1 MVGRERVNLAFN
13 KIGEDLMAEEHYRSM
28 MENLYWWGIPTLFRS
43 PIASLEGNSIMC
55 DSISAEGQEEVDIA
69 LIGVPHSAG
78 NGTTER
84 DQHLG
89 PRALRNVSALQR
101 RVHAP
106 FNLDPWS
113 AAKVVDLG
121 DVPFPRANDNEHCI
135 QQITDFYT
143 RVDAAGARPIS
154 IGGDHSITGGI
165 VQALGGG
172 KLAGGEPVC
181 FLHLDAHTDVFTKV
195 DHFLG
200 AKKSAAHWGAYL
212 ADQGQVD
219 PTNSMQIGLRGHAR
233 TLDWLQ
239 PSYDYGYNV
248 VTMAEYRERGAA
260 DVISQVKEVLNGRP
274 VYITFDLDCLDPTIA
289 PAVSNLEPGE
299 KGFDIDEAVG
309 LLRAVRGFNIVGG
322 DIVCMMPTKDSPNNI
337 TAHTA
342 GAIMFEMICLIAEQA
357 R

>member
-1 MVGRERVNLAFN
+1 
-13 KIGEDLMAEEHYRSM
+13 MADSHDASM
-28 MENLYWWGIPTLFRS
+28 MNNLYWWGIATLFRCKNAS
-43 PIASLEGNSIMC
+43 PEG
-55 DSISAEGQEEVDIA
+55 ADIA
-69 LIGVPHSAG
+69 LVGVPHSTG

-89 PRALRNVSALQR
+89 PRAVRNVSALQR
-101 RVHAP
+101 RAHGG
-106 FNLDPWS
+106 FQFDPWQT
-113 AAKVVDLG
+113 ANIVDVG

-135 QQITDFYT
+135 QQITGFY
-143 RVDAAGARPIS
+143 RDIDAAGARPVS

-172 KLAGGEPVC
+172 KLADGQPVC

-200 AKKSAAHWGAYL
+200 AEKSAAHWGAYL

-219 PTNSMQIGLRGHAR
+219 PKHSTQIGLRGHPR

-248 VTMAEYRERGAA
+248 VTMAEYRTRGAA
-260 DVISQVKEVLNGRP
+260 DVIAQIKQVLDGRP
-274 VYITFDLDCLDPTIA
+274 VYITFDLDCLDPTVA

-299 KGFDIDEAVG
+299 GGFSIDEAVA
-309 LLRAVRGFNIVGG
+309 LLHAVRGMNIIGG
-322 DIVCMMPTKDSPNNI
+322 DVVCLMPTKDSPNQI
-337 TAHTA
+337 TAMVA
-342 GAIMFEMICLIAEQA
+342 AAVMFEMISLIAEGVK

>member
-1 MVGRERVNLAFN
+1 
-13 KIGEDLMAEEHYRSM
+13 MAEKHDRSM
-28 MENLYWWGIPTLFRS
+28 MENLYWWGIPTMFRC
-43 PIASLEGNSIMC
+43 PNEPPDGA
-55 DSISAEGQEEVDIA
+55 DIA
-69 LIGVPHSAG
+69 LVGVPHSTG

-89 PRALRNVSALQR
+89 PRALRHVSAVQR
-101 RVHAP
+101 RVHGE
-106 FNLDPWS
+106 FRLNPWE
-113 AAKVVDLG
+113 AAKIVDVG

-143 RVDAAGARPIS
+143 RIDAAGARPVS
-154 IGGDHSITGGI
+154 VGGDHSITGGI
-165 VQALGGG
+165 VQALGRG
-172 KLAGGEPVC
+172 KIAGGEPVS

-200 AKKSAAHWGAYL
+200 AEKSAAHWGAYL

-219 PTNSMQIGLRGHAR
+219 PTRSMQIGLRGHPR

-248 VTMAEYRERGAA
+248 VTMKEFRQRGLA
-260 DVISQVKEVLNGRP
+260 DVIAQIKEVLAGRP

-289 PAVSNLEPGE
+289 PGVSNLEPSE

-309 LLRAVRGFNIVGG
+309 LLRAARGMNIVGG
-322 DIVCMMPTKDSPNNI
+322 DVVCMMPTKDSPNNI
-337 TAHTA
+337 TALSA
-342 GAIMFEMICLIAEQA
+342 GAVMFEIISLIAENRTGPA
-357 R
+357 